1 MGLTSLTFV
10 ATGRAD
16 LERGGRVLIL
26 LANKTKIFMLK
37 YNFQKKS
44 RQRTNCSHVKN
55 SGHTSQSSS
64 RELVLN

>member
-1 MGLTSLTFV
+1 MDLTSLTFV

-37 YNFQKKS
+37 YYFQRKNQDNELIALMS
-44 RQRTNCSHVKN
+44 RIRVIKVNIPQES
-55 SGHTSQSSS
+55 
-64 RELVLN
+64 